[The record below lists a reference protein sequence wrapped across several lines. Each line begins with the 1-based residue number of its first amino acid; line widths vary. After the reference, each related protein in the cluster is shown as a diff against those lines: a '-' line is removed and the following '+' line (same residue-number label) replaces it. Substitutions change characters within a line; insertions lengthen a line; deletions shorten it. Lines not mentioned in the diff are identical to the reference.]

1 MSSNT
6 QGSSNNIIGRIVV
19 SRDKPAKPNEFW
31 GWIKSDK
38 NIQLE
43 VGTVLTVE
51 GEGSKII
58 ATIEDM
64 ESISDIPDRLH
75 EFYGFDYGNPLNE
88 PPTKPQVIKYIKLR
102 VIARD
107 PKIFVSPDDRF
118 KIRFVNSNDID
129 IFIRDIPQ
137 DKRVLGGF
145 LKVNSDEKVPSSWL
159 PVFLHADY
167 LLGPEGA
174 HVNITGKSGLATK
187 TSYALFLSYAILA
200 WAKAN
205 DKKVAIVLFNV
216 KSRDFLRLH
225 KLPDDWTKA
234 NEWIEKWV
242 NKIGDI
248 RIKDRIKALW
258 EQTKNY
264 VDVLKVKP
272 DVYYFTY
279 QGDPD
284 MNNMVNPQI
293 YNYGFHDLSREEF
306 NTALFDRV
314 EPTDPQLN
322 LLDAYLERYLL
333 NNTRRDHTFNMMLDN
348 LQTAIQIDT
357 SRGYYTRIR
366 EVQGTHHISTIRA
379 LINRLHGFLS
389 RTSNIIVRNNSTGRP
404 ITFNDLRPN
413 SLHVIQLYRLDD
425 SANRLIVN
433 NVIRRIREGLEAQTN
448 EIERVVVITDELN
461 KYAPKSGESSI
472 KEQIIHIV
480 ARGRD
485 IRLSLMGAQQF
496 ASEIDSEVYGNCSTK
511 AVGCSDT
518 SEISDAIYRYL
529 GDLKEQVPYLNKGEI
544 MLYHSIYT
552 MTVMKVFFPPPLH
565 VMSDN

>member
-6 QGSSNNIIGRIVV
+6 QGSSNNIIGRIVI

-31 GWIKSDK
+31 GWVKSDK

-88 PPTKPQVIKYIKLR
+88 PSTKPQVIKYIKLR
-102 VIARD
+102 VISRD

-145 LKVNSDEKVPSSWL
+145 LKVNSDEKEPSSWL

-225 KLPDDWTKA
+225 KLPDDWAKA

-264 VDVLKVKP
+264 VDVLAIKP

-279 QGDPD
+279 RGDPD
-284 MNNMVNPQI
+284 MNNMVKPVI
-293 YNYGFHDLSREEF
+293 YSYGFHDLSREEF
-306 NTALFDRV
+306 ITALFHRV

-322 LLDAYLERYLL
+322 LLDVYLERYLL
-333 NNTRRDHTFNMMLDN
+333 NNTSMDHTFDMMLDN
-348 LQTAIQIDT
+348 LRNVSQVDHRYYVQIT
-357 SRGYYTRIR
+357 G
-366 EVQGTHHISTIRA
+366 VQGTHNRSTVRA
-379 LINRLHGFLS
+379 LFNRLNGFLS
-389 RTSNIIVRNNSTGRP
+389 RTSNIIVRNAPRGIP
-404 ITFNDLRPN
+404 ITFNNLRPN

-425 SANRLIVN
+425 SAKRLIVN

-472 KEQIIHIV
+472 KEQIIDIV

-485 IRLSLMGAQQF
+485 VRLSLIGAQQF